1 MVEVTDPAHPLYG
14 RRFPV
19 VSVSQNPQSSR
30 HILVAYRGSLRLR
43 IPIEAT
49 DRNLGNAARP
59 RTRFTRDALLELLAL
74 LKENQASCTDHPGQS
89 GAVSPMA

>member
-1 MVEVTDPAHPLYG
+1 MVEVTYPAHPLYG
-14 RRFPV
+14 GRFPV
-19 VSVSQNPQSSR
+19 LSISQSPQHSG
-30 HILVAYRGSLRLR
+30 HIFVAYRGDLRLR

-49 DRNLGNAARP
+49 DRNLVNVSRP

-74 LKENQASCTDHPGQS
+74 LQENQIACADHQGQS